1 MADWSSISIVER
13 SMMDTKFT
21 RRRFL
26 TAMGAGA
33 TYLALANI
41 VGCEAPAHTRKV
53 SPLQDVSYPLPDGLW
68 AYRSRPDLSPPAV
81 EVTKMAHGTAPG
93 YIFVAPETSATAQGG
108 SLIIDD
114 RGQIVWF
121 RPLQSGSERAMNF
134 KTQTYRGRPV
144 LTWGET
150 PGEYV
155 IFDDSYREI
164 ARFTA
169 ANGYD
174 GDHHEFLISPQDTA
188 LITIYNA
195 VPRDLSAF
203 GGSKDSVAIQGIVQE
218 LDIETKE
225 VIFEWKSIDH
235 VGLDETYVT
244 PAEDHYPGIDY
255 FHINSI
261 DVDHDNNLLISARE
275 TSTVY
280 KIDRKTGEVIWR
292 LGGKMSDFQ
301 MEQGARFAFQHDA
314 RRLPDGTISIFD
326 NGTTVFQNGVPK
338 AVEDSRAIVLEV
350 DEELM
355 RAKLVDEYTHPEGMR
370 ADAAGNTQVLPDG
383 DVFVGWGRALAIS
396 EFSHEG
402 DLLFDLRLPPQNRSY
417 RAFRFPWR
425 GNPTDRPACAAERTS
440 QEEIRLYVSWNGATD
455 VASWEVLAGPRA
467 GRLKSLGSIPKEGF
481 ETAMVVRTADPY
493 SVVMAKDRSGR
504 VLGTTEPVTL

>member
-1 MADWSSISIVER
+1 V
-13 SMMDTKFT
+13 
-21 RRRFL
+21 
-26 TAMGAGA
+26 
-33 TYLALANI
+33 
-41 VGCEAPAHTRKV
+41 
-53 SPLQDVSYPLPDGLW
+53 
-68 AYRSRPDLSPPAV
+68 
-81 EVTKMAHGTAPG
+81 
-93 YIFVAPETSATAQGG
+93 
-108 SLIIDD
+108 
-114 RGQIVWF
+114 VW
-121 RPLQSGSERAMNF
+121 
-134 KTQTYRGRPV
+134 
-144 LTWGET
+144 
-150 PGEYV
+150 
-155 IFDDSYREI
+155 
-164 ARFTA
+164 
-169 ANGYD
+169 
-174 GDHHEFLISPQDTA
+174 
-188 LITIYNA
+188 
-195 VPRDLSAF
+195 
-203 GGSKDSVAIQGIVQE
+203 QGIVQE
-218 LDIETKE
+218 LDIQTGE
-225 VIFEWKSIDH
+225 VLFEWQSIEH
-235 VGLDETYVT
+235 VGLEETYIT
-244 PAEDHYPGIDY
+244 PSEDHYPGIDY

-425 GNPTDRPACAAERTS
+425 GNATDRPACAAERTS